1 MRHQHFQQLVLAGR
15 DPHRLTVAAERAA
28 PQIEFERADAHTPTR
43 RRPRIL
49 RGAPDTAQHRE
60 DACDQF
66 AQVAGLGDVVVG
78 ADLEPDDA
86 VHVVALGGEHDH
98 RHAAAQLAQAAAQ
111 ADAVLVRQHQI
122 EHDQVVAAA
131 LQAAARSRG
140 RAGTIAVDPVTS
152 QKLADHLSQA
162 QIVVDQQNLGFHRV
176 WLRIGMPR
184 IAGAAIHRRSDH
196 TVCVSFPIET
206 IGYTSARSGEDL
218 RRVAPQHRRTFFHYP
233 GLTMRRPL
241 PPALLTCLPLLG
253 ACEGH
258 LTLDLAASPADDIA
272 RVEIALSTIELLG
285 SDGGTTRIDPVDE
298 AAFNLLAYTGDDTR
312 RIADADGDVSGR
324 FVGLRL
330 RFDDEDAYVRTASGA
345 SVPLELLS
353 AGEYADLEL
362 DLDDTDS
369 VALVAAVDLR
379 FSLIDRVADLG
390 VWQLVP
396 VTRVVKADGWGT
408 IAGTVDADALGDG
421 DCRDG
426 RSVGRGVAVYV
437 YPGLDVVPTDYHDS
451 GSVVNLDQ
459 PVASAP
465 VAQDSSGLWR
475 YTINYLAPG
484 YYTVA
489 WTCEGDAEHP
499 REDDDLVFQARANAL
514 VAAAATTPVDF

>member
-1 MRHQHFQQLVLAGR
+1 
-15 DPHRLTVAAERAA
+15 
-28 PQIEFERADAHTPTR
+28 
-43 RRPRIL
+43 
-49 RGAPDTAQHRE
+49 
-60 DACDQF
+60 
-66 AQVAGLGDVVVG
+66 
-78 ADLEPDDA
+78 
-86 VHVVALGGEHDH
+86 
-98 RHAAAQLAQAAAQ
+98 
-111 ADAVLVRQHQI
+111 
-122 EHDQVVAAA
+122 
-131 LQAAARSRG
+131 
-140 RAGTIAVDPVTS
+140 
-152 QKLADHLSQA
+152 
-162 QIVVDQQNLGFHRV
+162 
-176 WLRIGMPR
+176 
-184 IAGAAIHRRSDH
+184 
-196 TVCVSFPIET
+196 
-206 IGYTSARSGEDL
+206 
-218 RRVAPQHRRTFFHYP
+218 
-233 GLTMRRPL
+233 MRRPL

-298 AAFNLLAYTGDDTR
+298 QAFNLLAYTGDDTR

-408 IAGTVDADALGDG
+408 IAGTVDADTLGDG

-475 YTINYLAPG
+475 YTINYLEPG